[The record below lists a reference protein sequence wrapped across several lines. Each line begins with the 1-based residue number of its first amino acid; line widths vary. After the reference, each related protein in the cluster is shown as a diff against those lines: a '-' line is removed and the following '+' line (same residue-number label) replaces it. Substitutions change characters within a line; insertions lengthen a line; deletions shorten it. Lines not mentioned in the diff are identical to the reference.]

1 MCPSGRPPPRGA
13 RPAPGGC
20 IQPRG
25 PIEQVYQ
32 EIAILKKLDH
42 PNVVKLVEVRWA
54 GVEEGGRLVGV
65 QLWLC
70 CYPNAMA
77 PVSRE
82 HHVTSDGLLAGLG
95 SRELLQAPF
104 LLLLPVS
111 SPLPKTVS
119 HSCSTCGEIEALRD
133 TICPFLSLWS
143 WFPCSMHTYSCST
156 KAAIH
161 M

>member
-65 QLWLC
+65 QLALLL
-70 CYPNAMA
+70 PK
-77 PVSRE
+77 R
-82 HHVTSDGLLAGLG
+82 HGTSDGLLAGLG

-111 SPLPKTVS
+111 SPLPKTVD
-119 HSCSTCGEIEALRD
+119 HSCLTCEETEAPRD
-133 TICPFLSLWS
+133 TIHPFLSLWS
-143 WFPCSMHTYSCST
+143 WFPCSTHTCSCST